1 MVRIPKKGAYQ
12 LSANTNV
19 AARDTPSGNL
29 QSVYVTLFVNQTP
42 VLKSAQFAAG
52 ATGSAA
58 SSSGT
63 TQILELEEEDL
74 VYAYAELPND
84 PVTTEGFLNNWLA
97 PLPQTIAGGGAI
109 PPELLGSGGPTTVIS
124 GSFFELLRLEEG
136 QSWMQT
142 QAAEPQSQLSQVP
155 RRIPFS
161 NSQGPLSSCLT
172 NQSLFVAPSSGV
184 YQFDSNV
191 TIFSNWTTEVNAY
204 VFLML
209 NGLPAWMLSQ
219 MSAGPGGSF
228 LSGAQL
234 SQTMHLEE
242 GDCVSLEAA
251 SPSGVA
257 MFVIALLP
265 SPAIPE
271 KSFYQPCATWWAA
284 KFLGGSS
291 GASPMQWLRL
301 TLGGAQSLASG
312 QRRRVAFAYAEG
324 PSASSFIPQT
334 SSFLAPSSGLYE
346 FKACLTLFATSTSA
360 QSVQLILWV
369 NDEEIITQSQLVGK
383 TPSGTAASVSLT
395 KLLSVNAGDQVYFT
409 LSSGSAGSLT
419 ILPTIT
425 LAPGSPPVPSSW
437 WTCRFLQ

>member
-19 AARDTPSGNL
+19 AARDTPGGNL

-52 ATGSAA
+52 VTDQSV
-58 SSSGT
+58 SSSST

-84 PVTTEGFLNNWLA
+84 PVTTQGFLNNWLA
-97 PLPQTIAGGGAI
+97 SVPQARPDGDPSI
-109 PPELLGSGGPTTVIS
+109 VFS
-124 GSFFELLRLEEG
+124 GSFFELLRLEES

-142 QAAEPQSQLSQVP
+142 QAADGQFQLSQVP

-161 NSQGPLSSCLT
+161 DSQGPLSSCLT

-234 SQTMHLEE
+234 SQTMYLEE

-257 MFVIALLP
+257 MYVIALLP

-312 QRRRVAFAYAEG
+312 ERRRVAFAYAEG
-324 PSASSFIPQT
+324 PSASSFIPLT

-346 FKACLTLFATSTSA
+346 FKACLTLVAASTSA

-395 KLLSVNAGDQVYFT
+395 KLLSVNAGTQVYFT
-409 LSSGSAGSLT
+409 LSSGSANPVI

>member
-19 AARDTPSGNL
+19 AARDTPGGNL

-52 ATGSAA
+52 VTDQSV
-58 SSSGT
+58 SSSST

-84 PVTTEGFLNNWLA
+84 PVTTQGFLNNWEASVPQAA
-97 PLPQTIAGGGAI
+97 PGAI
-109 PPELLGSGGPTTVIS
+109 PLELQGDGDPMTVYS
-124 GSFFELLRLEEG
+124 GSFFELLRLEES

-142 QAAEPQSQLSQVP
+142 QAADGQFQLSQVP

-234 SQTMHLEE
+234 SQTMYLEE

-257 MFVIALLP
+257 MYVIALLP

-301 TLGGAQSLASG
+301 TLGGAQSLAASRE
-312 QRRRVAFAYAEG
+312 RRRVAFAYAEG

-360 QSVQLILWV
+360 QSVGLTLWV

-409 LSSGSAGSLT
+409 LTSGIAVT